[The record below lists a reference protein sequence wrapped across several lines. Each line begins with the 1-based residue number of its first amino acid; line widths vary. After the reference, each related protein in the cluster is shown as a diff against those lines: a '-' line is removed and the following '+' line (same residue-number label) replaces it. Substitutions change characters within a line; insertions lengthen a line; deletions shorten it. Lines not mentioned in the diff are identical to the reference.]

1 MGRFEKF
8 QISSRGF
15 NDSIDITRLVI
26 SAVKKQGAM
35 SGVVQIFAPDFTS
48 CVVAVPKGVPI
59 VQDLHEIIGEFI
71 PVDKI
76 YQFDEKY
83 NTNAYAHLR
92 SVFLG
97 NSISLP
103 FENGEID
110 LGNSQIVFIDF
121 DNKPNQKIIKVHISG

>member
-15 NDSIDITRLVI
+15 NDSIDITRLVV
-26 SAVKKQGAM
+26 SAVKKQGAV

-97 NSISLP
+97 NSPGHTRPHSPFRNSSPQSDTYLLP
-103 FENGEID
+103 VCR
-110 LGNSQIVFIDF
+110 LRV
-121 DNKPNQKIIKVHISG
+121 P